1 LDADSGAQLFQ
12 EFPMTS
18 RHNVSRA
25 STLLSGQ
32 AALANYQLNKN
43 GIEWTPEFVWVPQGP
58 RAVAFTGVLAAG
70 ALLATLSA
78 NWAGASGLF
87 PMTLSSGEVVNALL
101 TNGATTCTFWP
112 ASPPPT
118 GGSFGPAHAILNAV
132 TASATVGGQP
142 PVLGVANA
150 ISVSASI
157 AAAGLAVLAT
167 LGAGTVMIAGVAT
180 PAAIPDVPRNV
191 IGAWTT
197 ASTVTVKGLD
207 YYGQAQTETQT
218 GSAFTGKKTF
228 SAILSVSSS
237 AAITL
242 ATFGTGNVLGL
253 PFRVGSGG
261 ISPAMFND
269 ATDAGAFVQPDLTM
283 PATATTGDVR
293 GTYAPA
299 GALNGAKF
307 LAISMKVYDNQSQV
321 GAFGVTP
328 A

>member
-1 LDADSGAQLFQ
+1 
-12 EFPMTS
+12 MTS

-32 AALANYQLNKN
+32 AALANYQSMKN
-43 GIEWTPEFVWVPQGP
+43 GIEWTPEFVWVPTGLA

-70 ALLATLSA
+70 ALSATLNA
-78 NWAGASGLF
+78 NWAGASGLY
-87 PMTLSSGEVVNALL
+87 PMTLSSGEVVSALL

-112 ASPPPT
+112 ATPPPT
-118 GGSFGPAHAILNAV
+118 GGSYGPAHAILNAV
-132 TASATVGGQP
+132 TAAATVAGQP
-142 PVLGVANA
+142 PVLGVANS
-150 ISVSASI
+150 ISVSAAI
-157 AAAGLAVLAT
+157 GAAGLAVLGGT
-167 LGAGTVMIAGVAT
+167 LAGSILFNGVLT

-197 ASTVTVKGLD
+197 ASTVKVTGLD
-207 YYGQAQTETQT
+207 YYGQVQTETQT

-228 SAILSVSSS
+228 SAIFSISSS
-237 AAITL
+237 AAVTA

-269 ATDAGAFVQPDLTM
+269 LADAGTFTPPDLTQ

-307 LAISMKVYDNQSQV
+307 LAISMKVFDNQSTV

>member
-1 LDADSGAQLFQ
+1 
-12 EFPMTS
+12 MS

-25 STLLSGQ
+25 SMLLSGS
-32 AALANYQLNKN
+32 AALANYQQMKN
-43 GIEWTPEFVWVPQGP
+43 GIEWTPEYVWVPVGFA
-58 RAVAFTGVLAAG
+58 RAVTFTGVLAAG

-78 NWAGASGLF
+78 AWAGASGLY

-112 ASPPPT
+112 ASPSPS
-118 GGSFGPAHAILNAV
+118 GGSYGPAHAILNAV
-132 TASATVGGQP
+132 TASATVAGQP
-142 PVLGVANA
+142 PVVGAANGY
-150 ISVSASI
+150 SVSASI
-157 AAAGLAVLAT
+157 GAAGLAVLG
-167 LGAGTVMIAGVAT
+167 GALASTVLINNVLTPAGV
-180 PAAIPDVPRNV
+180 PDVPRNMV
-191 IGAWTT
+191 GAWTT
-197 ASTVTVKGLD
+197 ASTVTVTGLD
-207 YYGQAQTETQT
+207 YYGQVQTETQT
-218 GSAFTGKKTF
+218 GTAFTGKKTF
-228 SAILSVSSS
+228 AAITSILSS

-269 ATDAGAFVQPDLTM
+269 LADAGTFTAPDLTQ

-299 GALNGAKF
+299 GTLNGAKF
-307 LAISMKVYDNQSQV
+307 LAISVKVFDNQSTV
-321 GAFGVTP
+321 GSFGVTP